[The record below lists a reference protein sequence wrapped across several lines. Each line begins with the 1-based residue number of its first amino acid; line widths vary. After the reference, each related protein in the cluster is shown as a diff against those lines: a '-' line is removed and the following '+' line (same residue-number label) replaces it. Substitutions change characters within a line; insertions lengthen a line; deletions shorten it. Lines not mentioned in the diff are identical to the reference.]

1 MGSKEDK
8 EFFWGFK
15 SNVSFVL
22 LILGAMVI
30 GNLLY
35 ENYQSFVRD
44 KQNEQ
49 RQEINKSKENKKK
62 ELESSEKR
70 ESEKI
75 ENKPTTKDDSPA
87 SNDENN
93 ATQYD
98 EIKYIT
104 CPCGNKF
111 KVSKVSTTIL
121 GVVIYYWKGGVKSC
135 NERDS
140 KEQANEEKKDVLHT
154 LELAQTHTL
163 PAAKYCSKECACRA
177 YYYK

>member
-1 MGSKEDK
+1 MNNVKKEINNSRDNQKED
-8 EFFWGFK
+8 
-15 SNVSFVL
+15 L
-22 LILGAMVI
+22 
-30 GNLLY
+30 
-35 ENYQSFVRD
+35 EN
-44 KQNEQ
+44 
-49 RQEINKSKENKKK
+49 
-62 ELESSEKR
+62 
-70 ESEKI
+70 SEKI
-75 ENKPTTKDDSPA
+75 ENKPTTKEDSPA

>member
-49 RQEINKSKENKKK
+49 RQEINK
-62 ELESSEKR
+62 
-70 ESEKI
+70 
-75 ENKPTTKDDSPA
+75 
-87 SNDENN
+87 
-93 ATQYD
+93 
-98 EIKYIT
+98 
-104 CPCGNKF
+104 
-111 KVSKVSTTIL
+111 
-121 GVVIYYWKGGVKSC
+121 
-135 NERDS
+135 
-140 KEQANEEKKDVLHT
+140 
-154 LELAQTHTL
+154 
-163 PAAKYCSKECACRA
+163 
-177 YYYK
+177 